1 MTRRNVKPIPRR
13 TFLAGLA
20 GVAAC
25 SATGLALQQ
34 SVSATPPAPP
44 NPDPYAGRKKVLAI
58 GDVHTGY
65 QHDSVSHALAT
76 IERLGRDSG
85 LFVTYI
91 RTDTQLITKGEI
103 YGTGKYAAPPAGTRR
118 VNAKNLDYFDAI
130 FFLGLGEHD
139 LSPQQKSDLLSF
151 VHDDVKRFTAS
162 HSPIDTFYNLH
173 EH

>member
-91 RTDTQLITKGEI
+91 RTDTQLLTKGEI
-103 YGTGKYAAPPAGTRR
+103 YGTGKNAAPPAGTRR
-118 VNAKNLDYFDAI
+118 ANAKNLNYFDAI
-130 FFLGLGEHD
+130 FFFGLGDLELSAKQKADLPSFLHD
-139 LSPQQKSDLLSF
+139 E
-151 VHDDVKRFTAS
+151 VKGFFGA
-162 HSPIDTFYNLH
+162 HSTIDAFY
-173 EH
+173 

>member
-44 NPDPYAGRKKVLAI
+44 NPDPYAGRKKGLAI

-65 QHDSVSHALAT
+65 QHESVSHALPPT
-76 IERLGRDSG
+76 HRLGPDAGR
-85 LFVTYI
+85 FVPST
-91 RTDTQLITKGEI
+91 RTATR
-103 YGTGKYAAPPAGTRR
+103 PPT
-118 VNAKNLDYFDAI
+118 
-130 FFLGLGEHD
+130 
-139 LSPQQKSDLLSF
+139 
-151 VHDDVKRFTAS
+151 
-162 HSPIDTFYNLH
+162 
-173 EH
+173 

>member
-65 QHDSVSHALAT
+65 QHDSVSHAVAT
-76 IERLGRDSG
+76 IERLGRDSRP
-85 LFVTYI
+85 FVTYI
-91 RTDTQLITKGEI
+91 RTDTQPLPKGATH
-103 YGTGKYAAPPAGTRR
+103 GTGKHAAPPPGTHRA
-118 VNAKNLDYFDAI
+118 NTKHLNSFDA
-130 FFLGLGEHD
+130 L
-139 LSPQQKSDLLSF
+139 
-151 VHDDVKRFTAS
+151 
-162 HSPIDTFYNLH
+162 
-173 EH
+173 